1 MPVRVLVSLH
11 SVAVLLVS
19 SVSAAGI
26 VSMCRMMVA
35 TQLRVGPI
43 AQVCVLSHK
52 MSLTGHA
59 SQTATVVK
67 ESGVE
72 RFAAGR
78 RFVCRIVVKV
88 TVVVVLVVRGTWSDV
103 IPQPITARL
112 PKRDRLSVPRV
123 FVRLIV

>member
-1 MPVRVLVSLH
+1 MPVRVPVSLH
-11 SVAVLLVS
+11 SVVVLLVS

-35 TQLRVGPI
+35 TQLRVEPI

-72 RFAAGR
+72 RFVAER
-78 RFVCRIVVKV
+78 RSVCPTVVKV

-103 IPQPITARL
+103 IPQPITAHL
-112 PKRDRLSVPRV
+112 LKRDRLLVPRV
-123 FVRLIV
+123 YVRLIA